1 MNSVAEIIIM
11 PKDNSGSYLM
21 VNFRSRIKCPAKTY
35 QIVDVSLTSHFTHT
49 CSVACCSCMTSAVYT
64 LNIHCVVML
73 LQTSMNAP
81 GTAMFVVLAVVRI
94 WMVVLLATVHKVT
107 LGLTVRQVYIVTLFY
122 LHTFS

>member
-1 MNSVAEIIIM
+1 
-11 PKDNSGSYLM
+11 
-21 VNFRSRIKCPAKTY
+21 
-35 QIVDVSLTSHFTHT
+35 
-49 CSVACCSCMTSAVYT
+49 MTSAVYT
-64 LNIHCVVML
+64 LNIHYVVML